1 MAGLSGCNMIGL
13 PNDSG
18 FWIST
23 NMNGFTITGGLKTY
37 TVFGAIRAVTILLL
51 LIVLVNVFPMG
62 AV

>member
-1 MAGLSGCNMIGL
+1 
-13 PNDSG
+13 
-18 FWIST
+18 
-23 NMNGFTITGGLKTY
+23 MNGLTITGGLKTY